1 MGNGKDKGN
10 GKVREQVRNVI
21 VRKGK
26 WKQERKL
33 RLRKGEKREKTGLTG
48 IKRVYVY
55 RRKGKRKK
63 GKQKKSG
70 YRKEMR

>member
-1 MGNGKDKGN
+1 
-10 GKVREQVRNVI
+10 